1 MGSTSQTPPTQPEP
15 TRLAEVSP
23 TPILTVQVT
32 EYPNLDWSLNSQRI
46 EATGCLGELSE
57 SCAELI
63 ALGCDEAQAPPFYA
77 AALQPDYP
85 FMECIHAR
93 GEPADLTYFRQLNGL
108 DQRYRTYAILQDDR
122 YRLMIKKTEFQ
133 VTFSPVE
140 SADEALSFAM
150 ALTGLGTR
158 FDLQSLEGVEFLV
171 ETLSETHVEETPD
184 GYLVYLF
191 DWSHQMGCD
200 THPFYAVTV
209 LVTPEGEVREIARD
223 EIYRSYACFDFE
235 ALKLEE

>member
-1 MGSTSQTPPTQPEP
+1 MPGAN
-15 TRLAEVSP
+15 R
-23 TPILTVQVT
+23 
-32 EYPNLDWSLNSQRI
+32 R
-46 EATGCLGELSE
+46 
-57 SCAELI
+57 
-63 ALGCDEAQAPPFYA
+63 
-77 AALQPDYP
+77 
-85 FMECIHAR
+85 
-93 GEPADLTYFRQLNGL
+93 DLTYFRQLNGL